1 MGQEEGSRP
10 QDGATEKFA
19 VLKFYDPS
27 DKVVYMVHPGNLH
40 WQSHTG
46 YRLLGLWQD
55 DSKEQAG
62 EPELKLLCKLIRNT
76 KD

>member
-1 MGQEEGSRP
+1 MDQEEGSRP
-10 QDGATEKFA
+10 QDGATEKFR

-40 WQSHTG
+40 WQSHTC
-46 YRLLGLWQD
+46 YCLLGLQKD

-62 EPELKLLCKLIRNT
+62 EPELKLLCKLIRDT
-76 KD
+76 AD